1 MLEFVPKERFRDDI
15 KTPTLIFHGIRQKCE
30 EPNIQDHVNILRKG
44 TGGHVECIEI
54 GNGDV
59 TSIFTPMNIQVE
71 EACQKVKEHPIF
83 GNQQFNVVGLSQGSL
98 IGRYIVE
105 SCDTKFPVRNFVTLG
120 GPNNGFDLQQNCD
133 GVDNVRCEIQDK
145 ITSFPQLTPYSLVI
159 QSTLGPANYFK
170 DHTNLAE
177 YIDKTSFLPYLNNEI
192 EHF

>member
-1 MLEFVPKERFRDDI
+1 M
-15 KTPTLIFHGIRQKCE
+15 
-30 EPNIQDHVNILRKG
+30 
-44 TGGHVECIEI
+44 
-54 GNGDV
+54 
-59 TSIFTPMNIQVE
+59 
-71 EACQKVKEHPIF
+71 
-83 GNQQFNVVGLSQGSL
+83 VGLSQGSL